1 MSSNNLHKQILH
13 TALNWAERNNYS
25 GYSKFDALNSPIL
38 KKINNPSV
46 NKYGLLRKKASF

>member
-1 MSSNNLHKQILH
+1 MGLDHLPKEILLS
-13 TALNWAERNNYS
+13 ALNWAENNNYS